1 MNMRIVWLLMLVVF
15 LNMPAS
21 NGVHSRNSNMSNT
34 TRPQV
39 VNVGALICLNSAI
52 GKIAKLA
59 IDTAI
64 EEVNSHPS
72 ILKGTTL
79 KVATQDTKTSDFLGI
94 LEALRF
100 MENDTVA
107 ILGPQFSV
115 TAHVISHIANE
126 LQVPLLSFAATDTT
140 LAPLEFPFFVRTT
153 RSDTFQ
159 MAAVAELVGFY
170 EWRDVVAI
178 YVDDNFGRNGIAAL
192 GDKLAEKRCK
202 ISYKAPLS
210 PKATREDITREL
222 VKVTNLESRI
232 LILHIYSSWGLDVL
246 NEAKSLEMM
255 GNGYVW
261 IATDWLSTLLDTNPS
276 LLSSKT
282 DDIQGI
288 LTLRIYTPESTHKA
302 SFTSK
307 WPNLTKSK
315 TPTNESLGLNTYGLY
330 AYDSVWL
337 LAQAI
342 DAFFDQKGV
351 FSFSNDS
358 SLAELRGGS
367 MNLDALSISN
377 GGNLLLESILSVNIT
392 GVTGPIQ
399 FNSDRELIDP
409 AYEVI
414 NVIGTGT
421 RTIGFWSN
429 FSGLSIRRPEELK
442 QKHVVPKSN
451 GYNNSSEQQQLYAV
465 IWPGQT
471 TQKPR
476 GWVFPNNGKRL
487 RIGVPNRISN
497 REFVSR
503 VEGSDAFTGY
513 CIDVFT
519 AALDQLQYG
528 VPYKFISFGDGHT
541 NPATT
546 DLLRMITKGD
556 YDAVV
561 GDITI
566 TTSRTKIVDFTQPYI
581 ESGLVVVAPV
591 RKLNSSA
598 WAFLKPFTPMMWSV
612 TGFFFLIVGVV
623 VWILERRTNEDFRGP
638 PRKQLVTIMW
648 YFHTACLL
656 THLSNI
662 DGDMHINT
670 DQNVF
675 FFFPLLC
682 RFSFST
688 LFFSH
693 KERTG
698 STLARFVLIIWLFV
712 VLVLNSSYIA
722 SLTSILTVEQL
733 SSPVKGIES
742 LVNSNERI
750 GFLKGSFAENYL
762 TDELNIHHSRL
773 VPLNSQEEY
782 ENALKVGPSGDG
794 VAAVVDERAYMEV
807 FLSTRCDFSIVGQE
821 FTKMGW
827 GFAFPRDS
835 PLAIDLSTAILK
847 LSENGNLQR
856 IHDKW
861 LMKGA
866 CSSEGAKQDVDRL
879 QLKSFW
885 GLFLLSGVAIV
896 LALLLYLIK
905 MLRQFYRYKAM
916 KGSLSFLAFLKEE
929 EEEVPTVSNSKRRR
943 TIERPSNSNRIHED
957 GPITYL
963 DVRV

>member
-1 MNMRIVWLLMLVVF
+1 M
-15 LNMPAS
+15 
-21 NGVHSRNSNMSNT
+21 GVHSRNSNLSNT

-59 IDTAI
+59 FDTAI

-202 ISYKAPLS
+202 ISYKAPLG
-210 PKATREDITREL
+210 PKASREDITREL

-276 LLSSKT
+276 LLFSKT

-351 FSFSNDS
+351 LSFSNDS

-392 GVTGPIQ
+392 GVTGQIQ

-442 QKHVVPKSN
+442 QKH

-476 GWVFPNNGKRL
+476 GWVFPNNGKHL

-497 REFVSR
+497 PEFVSR

-519 AALDQLQYG
+519 AALEQLQYG

-541 NPATT
+541 NPPTT
-546 DLLRMITKGD
+546 DLLRMITKGV

-598 WAFLKPFTPMMWSV
+598 WAFLRPFTPMMWSV

-648 YFHTACLL
+648 
-656 THLSNI
+656 
-662 DGDMHINT
+662 
-670 DQNVF
+670 
-675 FFFPLLC
+675 
-682 RFSFST
+682 FSFST

-733 SSPVKGIES
+733 SSPVKVIES
-742 LVNSNERI
+742 LVSSTERI

-782 ENALKVGPSGDG
+782 EKALKDGPSGGG

-807 FLSTRCDFSIVGQE
+807 FLSTRCDYSIVGQE

-847 LSENGNLQR
+847 LSENGNLKR

-916 KGSLSFLAFLKEE
+916 KGSLSFLAFLKEV
-929 EEEVPTVSNSKRRR
+929 EEVPTVSNVK
-943 TIERPSNSNRIHED
+943 N
-957 GPITYL
+957 
-963 DVRV
+963 